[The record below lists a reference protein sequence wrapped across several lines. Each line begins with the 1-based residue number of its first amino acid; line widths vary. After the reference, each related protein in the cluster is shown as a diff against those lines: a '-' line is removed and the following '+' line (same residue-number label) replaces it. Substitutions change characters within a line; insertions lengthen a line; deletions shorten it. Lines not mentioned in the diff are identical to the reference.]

1 MNWNYTIFRADGSQ
15 EPGCVDWPENPVFK
29 VIRALV
35 EPIVGGPMEH
45 VTVLDPAKIDADEVD
60 PQADRRDL
68 FVDEMA
74 HVRETPKPR
83 NEAATRI
90 YRANWLRAHPDDEPE
105 ELPFIAGDAVLFERI
120 VWR

>member
-1 MNWNYTIFRADGSQ
+1 VITDYTIFRADGSQ
-15 EPGCVDWPENPVFK
+15 ERGSVEWPEDPGFDL
-29 VIRALV
+29 IRGFV
-35 EPIVGGPMEH
+35 EPIVAGPLEH
-45 VTVLDPAKIDADEVD
+45 VTVLDPAKVEAEEVD
-60 PQADRRDL
+60 PHLDRRDL
-68 FVDEMA
+68 FIDEMG

-90 YRANWLRAHPDDEPE
+90 YRANWLRAHPDCEPE